1 MSSCQEEFPLR
12 FETEKN
18 PSVGTME
25 IFSNSSWQKL
35 CTSQWDEADENS
47 TCMAMGYY
55 NNGANDTWYAE
66 RGNATEMSTHYNCTI
81 PTRCQNDLEKKQQFC
96 KVPVRLNGANV
107 EYGGRVEVFYKGKWA
122 KICRNKWDFDDVKVI
137 CRQLGFEEALAE
149 FIGSDIKAEG
159 IPFAM
164 SDVSCTGEEFE
175 LASCD
180 RIDGKLNIPPQ
191 CQSDDK
197 GSQALCQPKNKN
209 VLERVELY
217 FDIGSGEKLRCSIH
231 NKTNHARW
239 VINGGKL
246 EITNSTSQRIRA
258 GDNGDLFIDDVQL
271 SDGGTYECQRL
282 EYVQYYIVYINARFT
297 EKTLDQQ
304 TVIAYESGIISCSA
318 DGTPSP
324 QISWSKK
331 GRKSLDPKRFT
342 QVSNGSLRIGFVKP
356 EDDGTF
362 TCTMK
367 QTKGAKRVTSKDKDI
382 RVRVIIRPDVYIS
395 GASNLI
401 IEGSSV
407 NLTCEVVAGRPEPR
421 ITWLKNITLQ
431 RESSSL
437 FFSEITKEDE
447 GRYTCKAEN
456 EAGIS
461 TKDIKIS
468 VKVPPHVRSESRN
481 LTIAFDYPFI
491 RECYFRGDPQV
502 SVNWTK
508 DGVLISKN
516 NTLVIR
522 KATFKDKGYY
532 ECTAKNDYGEA
543 KSSFWIDVTVFP
555 QIIKPPINQS
565 VTEGNSVNFSCRATG
580 VPTPTLVW
588 VFNNGDLPS
597 GINQFNHKGESFLEF
612 LSVTKGMEGT
622 YKCEAKNKA
631 NTTSSSATLRV
642 YGKASVQ
649 VFPDQYPAITAG
661 DNLTLTCNVNE
672 ETINVTWKKDG
683 DSPPE
688 RAKIDTR
695 FDDKKSTFAVTEVVK
710 EDSGVYSCE
719 GRNKLGFVDRS
730 FVKINI
736 KAKQV
741 PRAMQSFNTLW
752 FYIGGSVA
760 AAIVILLIAWYFCKL
775 RRAAPPE
782 VPPRLNEGEDE
793 VEMDQLNLNTDG
805 WEIAADR
812 LNLREHIGR
821 GAFGSVW
828 RALLGRSRG
837 RPGNRTVAAKCYL
850 PISGEKGRKALL
862 REIELLKLF
871 GREGHENVV
880 KFIGCVTVG
889 VSRASSRSCTNIL
902 LDEHRVCKL
911 TDFSLIRIS
920 NTAQE
925 MPRGCIP
932 IKWTAPEILFGH
944 VEQLSTKSDVWSYG
958 IVLYEIFTVGGIP
971 YEGWSQSTTMKK
983 IEEGYRL
990 PKPEHIDDSLYAV
1003 MLNCWKYESASRP
1016 HFVKLYQT
1024 MDTYIKTKTYVDIFD
1039 DDKYDQDKYNF
1050 VDDRGAVANPED
1062 AGPDEL
1068 GAAAANPIGEVGEH
1082 GATAHPFLVA
1092 MDDDATAFPLGINV
1106 GDEGAPATDP
1116 DREVGEHGATAH
1128 PFVIAIDDGAQAFPF
1143 AINVPEK
1150 GAAAANLAHDVGKH
1164 GAAAHSFVVAIDD
1177 GATAFPFAINLQD
1190 KGAAAANL
1198 AHEVGK
1204 HGATAHPFVV
1214 AIDDGA
1220 TAFPFAIN
1228 LQDKGAA
1235 AGNLARE
1242 VGKHGATAHPSMVGI
1257 DDGATAFPLGI
1268 KVEEEGCAAYPF
1280 ESDKKD
1286 MDAQAYPLESDTLPY
1301 LSENEEEDVDD
1312 SECPLAIE
1320 EEEIDDYECP
1330 LAIEEEEID
1339 PLPSSLVMDEDGL
1352 AASACPLV
1360 TDEENSDS
1368 LACPLV
1374 VEEEDSNNSACSPV
1388 PGEEDL
1394 EATECLSVTEKED
1407 PTSFARS
1414 ANEVNKPDASPF
1426 PCVIE
1431 EEDLDSLE
1439 YNPLIEKEGLS
1450 DSVFP
1455 PEIQTDDEEGVT
1467 SEPENTVGYEGAVAV
1482 QSEKEAVEE
1491 EPKTCQLEYTKDEQD
1506 DLGNYMDDQSDAVDL
1521 FDGDAGVQEYDGNQ
1535 LTAADIDETGSDEDE
1550 ESSEATPLV
1559 QD

>member
-1 MSSCQEEFPLR
+1 MSSVVVYQMFLFTTLLVDGGWSEWSSWSICTKPVGGIQTRQRECANPEPAHGGKHCDGTGAMLRECNNMSSCQEEFPLR

-18 PSVGTME
+18 PSVGTMK

-55 NNGANDTWYAE
+55 SNAVYTNDTRYAE
-66 RGNATEMSTHYNCTI
+66 RGNSSEMSTHYNCTI
-81 PTRCQNDLEKKQQFC
+81 PTTCQNNLEKKQQFC

-122 KICRNKWDFDDVKVI
+122 KICRNKWDFNDVKVI

-209 VLERVELY
+209 VLKRNELY
-217 FDIGSGEKLRCSIH
+217 FDIGSREKLYCSIN
-231 NKTNHARW
+231 NKTNYARW
-239 VINGGKL
+239 VINGRKL
-246 EITNSTSQRIRA
+246 EITNSTSERIKA
-258 GDNGDLFIDDVQL
+258 KDNGDLFIDDVQL
-271 SDGGTYECQRL
+271 SDGGIYECQRL

-297 EKTLDQQ
+297 QKTLDQQ
-304 TVIAYESGIISCSA
+304 TFIAYTSGIISCSA
-318 DGTPSP
+318 GGTPSP

-331 GRKSLDPKRFT
+331 GGKSLDPRRFA
-342 QVSNGSLRIGFVKP
+342 QISNGSLRIGFVKP

-362 TCTMK
+362 IICTMT
-367 QTKGAKRVTSKDKDI
+367 QTKGPQRVSSRDKNI
-382 RVRVIIRPDVYIS
+382 LVTVIIRPKVCIS
-395 GASNLI
+395 GASNFT
-401 IEGSSV
+401 IEGSNV
-407 NLTCEVVAGRPEPR
+407 NLTCKVVEGRPEPR
-421 ITWLKNITLQ
+421 ITWLKNNTLQ
-431 RESSSL
+431 RESLSL
-437 FFSEITKEDE
+437 FFSNITKEDE

-456 EAGIS
+456 EAGNS
-461 TKDIKIS
+461 TKYTDIS
-468 VKVPPHVRSESRN
+468 VKVPPHVRDESRN
-481 LTIAFDYPFI
+481 LTIEFDYPFI

-502 SVNWTK
+502 SVYWTK

-543 KSSFWIDVTVFP
+543 NSSFWIDVTVFP

-730 FVKINI
+730 FVEINI
-736 KAKQV
+736 KV

-775 RRAAPPE
+775 RRA
-782 VPPRLNEGEDE
+782 GEDE
-793 VEMDQLNLNTDG
+793 VEMDQLKVNTDG
-805 WEIAADR
+805 WEIAVDR
-812 LNLREHIGR
+812 LILREHIGR

-889 VSRASSRSCTNIL
+889 AQPILIMEYLWRGDLLGYLRKSRGVFDQYHHGVGRVDHLTTYDMVLFAKQIAHGMTFLASRGIIHRDLAARNIL

-911 TDFSLIRIS
+911 TDFGLSYQDFKYGPG
-920 NTAQE
+920 NAKG
-925 MPRGCIP
+925 GCIP

-1062 AGPDEL
+1062 AGADEL
-1068 GAAAANPIGEVGEH
+1068 GAAAANPIGEVG
-1082 GATAHPFLVA
+1082 
-1092 MDDDATAFPLGINV
+1092 
-1106 GDEGAPATDP
+1106 P
-1116 DREVGEHGATAH
+1116 DRDMGEHGATAH
-1128 PFVIAIDDGAQAFPF
+1128 PFVIAIDD
-1143 AINVPEK
+1143 
-1150 GAAAANLAHDVGKH
+1150 
-1164 GAAAHSFVVAIDD
+1164 
-1177 GATAFPFAINLQD
+1177 
-1190 KGAAAANL
+1190 
-1198 AHEVGK
+1198 
-1204 HGATAHPFVV
+1204 
-1214 AIDDGA
+1214 
-1220 TAFPFAIN
+1220 
-1228 LQDKGAA
+1228 
-1235 AGNLARE
+1235 
-1242 VGKHGATAHPSMVGI
+1242 
-1257 DDGATAFPLGI
+1257 
-1268 KVEEEGCAAYPF
+1268 
-1280 ESDKKD
+1280 D

-1330 LAIEEEEID
+1330 LAIEGEEID
-1339 PLPSSLVMDEDGL
+1339 PSPSSLVMDQNGL
-1352 AASACPLV
+1352 
-1360 TDEENSDS
+1360 
-1368 LACPLV
+1368 
-1374 VEEEDSNNSACSPV
+1374 
-1388 PGEEDL
+1388 
-1394 EATECLSVTEKED
+1394 
-1407 PTSFARS
+1407 
-1414 ANEVNKPDASPF
+1414 DAS
-1426 PCVIE
+1426 
-1431 EEDLDSLE
+1431 
-1439 YNPLIEKEGLS
+1439 
-1450 DSVFP
+1450 
-1455 PEIQTDDEEGVT
+1455 
-1467 SEPENTVGYEGAVAV
+1467 
-1482 QSEKEAVEE
+1482 
-1491 EPKTCQLEYTKDEQD
+1491 
-1506 DLGNYMDDQSDAVDL
+1506 
-1521 FDGDAGVQEYDGNQ
+1521 
-1535 LTAADIDETGSDEDE
+1535 
-1550 ESSEATPLV
+1550 
-1559 QD
+1559 